1 MADSTNAI
9 FAKRALNWTCAD
21 DYVEW
26 AVEMLVQGHDSFYLR
41 ILAGLDRLGNVFE
54 TEEYFIRSLKELG
67 LVEPN
72 AQLAI
77 RSYACEI
84 ARRIINGELTSQEGV
99 RIFFQIWR
107 DSDYSAEFVRWLE
120 LESWNEFPYTYPT
133 ASAENFDAIVKQEAK
148 NFIAEMEKER

>member
-1 MADSTNAI
+1 VDAS
-9 FAKRALNWTCAD
+9 
-21 DYVEW
+21 
-26 AVEMLVQGHDSFYLR
+26 AVIEFCGR
-41 ILAGLDRLGNVFE
+41 IRDPQRDK
-54 TEEYFIRSLKELG
+54 YFIRSLKELG

-84 ARRIINGELTSQEGV
+84 ARQIINGELTSQQGV
-99 RIFFQIWR
+99 RTLFQIWR
-107 DSDYSAEFVRWLE
+107 DSDYSAEFVRWIE
-120 LESWNEFPYTYPT
+120 LDDALDCLSWNEFPYTYPT